1 MTSTKRQTVL
11 GFPKQILTVSELTSL
26 VRASIESEFPD
37 LWLEGEISNLRLPG
51 SGHVYCTLK
60 DESSQI
66 RAVLFRSSAMRV
78 RFSLQEGMQVIV
90 RGRLTVYEPRGEY
103 QIVLEAVEPKGI
115 GALQLAFEQLKERL
129 AAEGL
134 FDQSR
139 KKPLPPFPRTVGV
152 VTSLSGAAIRDILA
166 VFRRRWPTLHI
177 IIAPVQVQGE
187 GAGEQIAE
195 ALALLNAQGVVDVII
210 VGRGGG
216 SLEDLWSFNEE
227 VVVRAIA
234 NSRIPVVAAVGH
246 EIDVTLA
253 DFAADVRA
261 PTPSA
266 AAETVVP
273 VLAEV
278 VERLRELTVRGG
290 RAMARHCLFEYR
302 RLDEMVR
309 GLAEIRFR
317 IQAESQRTDE
327 LADRLHRKI
336 RLQLTEAR
344 ELVRD
349 GQQGL
354 AGLNPIVLV
363 KRGLAMMPQF
373 VKRLEQQM
381 AVLSE
386 RRRRQIETTVTQLHN
401 LSPLAIL
408 GRGYSILSRIRDG
421 AILRRSED
429 VRVGEEIIAR
439 LSQGEL
445 NCTVKRVLP
454 DPSV

>member
-1 MTSTKRQTVL
+1 MTATKRQTVS
-11 GFPKQILTVSELTSL
+11 GSPIQILTVSELTSL
-26 VRASIESEFPD
+26 VRTSIESDFPD

-78 RFSLQEGMQVIV
+78 RFSLQEGMHVIV

-134 FDQSR
+134 FDPSR

-195 ALALLNAQGVVDVII
+195 ALDLLNAQGAVDVII

-327 LADRLHRKI
+327 LADRLQRKI

-401 LSPLAIL
+401 LSPLATL

-445 NCTVKRVLP
+445 SCTVKRVLP

>member
-1 MTSTKRQTVL
+1 MTAARPQIASGTPR
-11 GFPKQILTVSELTSL
+11 QILTVSQLTSL
-26 VRASIESEFPD
+26 VRTSIESGFSD
-37 LWLEGEISNLRLPG
+37 LWLEGEISNLRQPG

-78 RFSLQEGMQVIV
+78 RFSLQEGMHVIV

-115 GALQLAFEQLKERL
+115 GALQMAFEQLKERL

-134 FDQSR
+134 FDQNR
-139 KKPLPPFPRTVGV
+139 KKPLPAFPRTVGV
-152 VTSLSGAAIRDILA
+152 VTSLSGAAVRDILA

-195 ALALLNAQGVVDVII
+195 ALALLNAQGAVEVII

-246 EIDVTLA
+246 EVDITLA

-273 VLAEV
+273 VLAAV
-278 VERLRELTVRGG
+278 VERLRELTVRGA
-290 RAMARHCLFEYR
+290 RAMARHCLFESR
-302 RLDEMVR
+302 RLDDMTR

-317 IQAESQRTDE
+317 LQAESQRTDE
-327 LADRLHRKI
+327 LADRLQSKM
-336 RLQLTEAR
+336 RLQLAAAR
-344 ELVRD
+344 ELIRD
-349 GQQGL
+349 GQQELTGM
-354 AGLNPIVLV
+354 NPIVLV
-363 KRGLAMMPQF
+363 RRGLAMMPQF
-373 VKRLEQQM
+373 IKRLERQM
-381 AVLSE
+381 AVLNE
-386 RRRRQIETTVTQLHN
+386 RRRGQIETTITQLHN

-408 GRGYSILSRIRDG
+408 GRGYSILSKVRDG
-421 AILRRSED
+421 AILRRSQD
-429 VRVGEEIIAR
+429 VHVGEEIIAQ
-439 LSQGEL
+439 LSQGQL
-445 NCTVKRVLP
+445 NCIVKRVLP

>member
-1 MTSTKRQTVL
+1 
-11 GFPKQILTVSELTSL
+11 
-26 VRASIESEFPD
+26 
-37 LWLEGEISNLRLPG
+37 
-51 SGHVYCTLK
+51 
-60 DESSQI
+60 
-66 RAVLFRSSAMRV
+66 
-78 RFSLQEGMQVIV
+78 
-90 RGRLTVYEPRGEY
+90 
-103 QIVLEAVEPKGI
+103 
-115 GALQLAFEQLKERL
+115 
-129 AAEGL
+129 
-134 FDQSR
+134 
-139 KKPLPPFPRTVGV
+139 
-152 VTSLSGAAIRDILA
+152 
-166 VFRRRWPTLHI
+166 
-177 IIAPVQVQGE
+177 
-187 GAGEQIAE
+187 
-195 ALALLNAQGVVDVII
+195 
-210 VGRGGG
+210 
-216 SLEDLWSFNEE
+216 
-227 VVVRAIA
+227 
-234 NSRIPVVAAVGH
+234 
-246 EIDVTLA
+246 
-253 DFAADVRA
+253 
-261 PTPSA
+261 
-266 AAETVVP
+266 
-273 VLAEV
+273 
-278 VERLRELTVRGG
+278 
-290 RAMARHCLFEYR
+290 MARHCLFEYR

-327 LADRLHRKI
+327 LADRLQRKI

-401 LSPLAIL
+401 LSPLATL

-445 NCTVKRVLP
+445 ICTVKRVLP